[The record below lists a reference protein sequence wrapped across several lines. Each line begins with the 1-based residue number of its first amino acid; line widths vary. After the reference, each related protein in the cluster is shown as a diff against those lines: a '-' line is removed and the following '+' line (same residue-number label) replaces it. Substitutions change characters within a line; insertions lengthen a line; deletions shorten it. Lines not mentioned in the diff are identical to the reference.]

1 MVVKL
6 SRDYKDYRFVDITN
20 LRDFALRLP
29 VNSALRQLILMEP
42 NHLKIDTFLSR
53 VETWLRLLDIE
64 RGVRTEASGGGNRP
78 CE

>member
-1 MVVKL
+1 M
-6 SRDYKDYRFVDITN
+6 SRDYKRFKRVDIES
-20 LRDFALRLP
+20 LKDFVLKLP